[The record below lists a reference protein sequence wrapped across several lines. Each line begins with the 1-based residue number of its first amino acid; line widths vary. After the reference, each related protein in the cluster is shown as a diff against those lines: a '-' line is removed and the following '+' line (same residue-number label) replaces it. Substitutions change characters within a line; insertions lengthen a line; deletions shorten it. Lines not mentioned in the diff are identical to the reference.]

1 MNFDLTEDQIAI
13 RDAAR
18 NFAETEI
25 APSAVERDIKGEFPA
40 DIIKKLG

>member
-1 MNFDLTEDQIAI
+1 MNFEFTEEQIAI

-25 APSAVERDIKGEFPA
+25 AASSIERDISAKFP
-40 DIIKKLG
+40 DEIVKKLG